1 MRVSVDARG
10 RLEVSCAGGAGPEYS
25 FSPSGPDTFGS
36 SDPLLRDPYEARH
49 VDIVDSVDNVDMTDI
64 SIYLHPDW

>member
-1 MRVSVDARG
+1 MDARG

-49 VDIVDSVDNVDMTDI
+49 VDIVDSVDSVDMTDI

>member
-1 MRVSVDARG
+1 MDARG

-49 VDIVDSVDNVDMTDI
+49 VDIADIVDNVDMTDI

>member
-1 MRVSVDARG
+1 MDARG

-49 VDIVDSVDNVDMTDI
+49 VDIVDSVDMTV
-64 SIYLHPDW
+64 